1 MKIALFDSEA
11 TLDGAQ
17 RFLLDLAGGLLARRW
32 EVVAV
37 LGAEGP
43 LRKAL
48 TQGGIPVTVIPF
60 PEGRGRWKAIPRLAA
75 FFHREGACRLVANS
89 LPAALYGGLAMRL
102 AGGRACR
109 RLYLPGEL
117 TIVRSRARLAAR
129 ICAQVHAAFP
139 LSPEELHALPGHR
152 ARLRVLPPGIDL
164 SAFPAHKLPA
174 MKRNE
179 RPVIGIID
187 YWEPANGQDM
197 LVKAFRLLHATGV
210 AARLRLA
217 SPVGCSAEQERYR
230 AMVESAVKAS
240 GLADRI
246 IFEGEITD
254 LPGFLARCH
263 VVVAPSLGETTGRLA
278 LEAAAIGR
286 PVIASRIP
294 NLSEIVEDGHT
305 GLLVPPNDPRA
316 MADALALLLATPALR
331 AEMGRQARLHA
342 ESTFALGPYLDALED
357 HFLGKPTE
365 AWEMEREND
374 LTG

>member
-17 RFLLDLAGGLLARRW
+17 RFLLDLAGGLLARCW

-37 LGAEGP
+37 LGEEGP

-48 TQGGIPVTVIPF
+48 QQRGVSVTVIPL
-60 PEGRGRWKAIPRLAA
+60 PEGRGRWKAIPRLAS
-75 FFHREGACRLVANS
+75 FFHHEDAHRLFANS

-102 AGGRACR
+102 AGGHTCR

-117 TIVRSRARLAAR
+117 TAVRSHARLAAR

-139 LSPEELHALPGHR
+139 LTPEELHLLPGHR
-152 ARLRVLPPGIDL
+152 TRLRMLPPGIDL
-164 SAFPAHKLPA
+164 SAFPAHKPPV

-217 SPVGCSAEQERYR
+217 SPVGCSIEQERYR
-230 AMVESAVKAS
+230 AVVQSAVKAS

-263 VVVAPSLGETTGRLA
+263 LVVAPSLGETTGRLA

-286 PVIASRIP
+286 PVVASRLA

-305 GLLVPPNDPRA
+305 GLLVPPNDSRA
-316 MADALALLLATPALR
+316 MADALALLLASPALR

-357 HFLGKPTE
+357 QFLGKPAE
-365 AWEMEREND
+365 VWGMEREND